1 MSFED
6 KLKYVPYGFKYES
19 GMTLTLKPIEEIEAI
34 NSLLQRESP
43 ESDYAAYSW
52 YLDADS
58 ALKLLNRELVV
69 TICVSWHMGLPFYK
83 LRSGDGVQERLYSI
97 AEFYLTPKET

>member
-19 GMTLTLKPIEEIEAI
+19 GMTLTLKPIEEIETI
-34 NSLLQRESP
+34 NFLLQRESP

-58 ALKLLNRELVV
+58 ALKLLNRQLAV
-69 TICVSWHMGLPFYK
+69 TMRVSWHMGLPFYR
-83 LRSGDGVQERLYSI
+83 LRANDSGEEEIYSI
-97 AEFYLTPKET
+97 AEFYLIPKEE